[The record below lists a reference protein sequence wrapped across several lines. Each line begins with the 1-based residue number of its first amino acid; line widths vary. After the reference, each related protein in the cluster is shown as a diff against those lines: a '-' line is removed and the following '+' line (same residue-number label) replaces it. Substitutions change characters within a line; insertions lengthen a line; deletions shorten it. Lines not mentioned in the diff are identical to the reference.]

1 MKHSVYCG
9 LMTCL
14 LMIAM
19 QIQADEPV
27 ASALGADL
35 TDVAVVSDDELDVY
49 RGEGIDVTTLNI
61 AELDGTLHDNTA
73 INSVNGG
80 NTISNGAF
88 ASANG
93 LTTAI
98 QNSGNNVLI
107 QNSTIVNVVIEQAP
121 VR

>member
-1 MKHSVYCG
+1 
-9 LMTCL
+9 MTCL
-14 LMIAM
+14 LAIAM
-19 QIQADEPV
+19 QIHADEPV
-27 ASALGADL
+27 ASVLGADL
-35 TDVAVVSDDELDVY
+35 ADVAAVSDDELDVY

-61 AELDGTLHDNTA
+61 AELDGTLNDNTA

-88 ASANG
+88 ASTNG

-121 VR
+121 VQ

>member
-1 MKHSVYCG
+1 MKHSVYCA

-14 LMIAM
+14 LAITM

-35 TDVAVVSDDELDVY
+35 TDVAVSDDELDAY
-49 RGEGIDVTTLNI
+49 RGEGIDVTTINT
-61 AELDGTLHDNTA
+61 ADLDGTLNDNTA

-80 NTISNGAF
+80 NTISHGAF
-88 ASANG
+88 TNAIG
-93 LTTAI
+93 LTTSI

-107 QNSTIVNVVIEQAP
+107 QNSTIVNVVIEDSLGQ
-121 VR
+121 